1 MPLMPML
8 EALFPDGLTDDR
20 LLGGRVRIAQPAD
33 GYRVA
38 VDPILLAAA
47 VPAQAG
53 ETVADLG
60 AGSGAVGLCLTTRV
74 AGCRIVAVER
84 EGDLTQL
91 VRANAAT
98 NGLSGALQVIQADVT
113 SLPLCPASMDHV
125 AMNPPF
131 LAAGSATEPT
141 QRLRRVAAVEGSATL
156 PVWIARAWDLA
167 RAGGTISLIH
177 RADRL
182 DEIIAACRQHQRGGL
197 IVLPIWS
204 KPGQAAHRVIIRLRK
219 GDRSPFRLAAG
230 LVLHQPDGGYTQAA
244 EAVLRDALA
253 LAV

>member
-1 MPLMPML
+1 MPILD
-8 EALFPDGLTDDR
+8 AVFPDGLTEDR
-20 LLGGRVRIAQPAD
+20 LLGGRMQIAQPAD

-47 VPAQAG
+47 VPAQPG
-53 ETVADLG
+53 ETIADLG
-60 AGSGAVGLCLTTRV
+60 AGSGAVGLCLAKRV

-84 EGDLTQL
+84 EGDLSRL
-91 VRANAAT
+91 VQANAST
-98 NGLSGALQVIQADVT
+98 NGISGALHVIQADIA
-113 SLPLCPASMDHV
+113 SLPLPAASMDHV
-125 AMNPPF
+125 AMNPPY
-131 LAAGSATEPT
+131 LAAGTATEPAN
-141 QRLRRVAAVEGSATL
+141 RLRRVAAVEGSATL

-182 DEIIAACRQHQRGGL
+182 DEIIAACRQLQSGGL
-197 IVLPIWS
+197 AVLPIWP
-204 KPGQAAHRVIIRLRK
+204 KPDQAAHRVIIRLRK
-219 GDRSPFRLAAG
+219 GDRSPFRLAPG
-230 LVLHQPDGGYTQAA
+230 LVLHHPDGGYTQAA